1 MKKVISIILSAVML
15 TSIFTALPLS
25 SSAAK
30 KKAEKVSLKKS
41 SATLKISEKNGK
53 KVYGAV
59 TIKVKKA
66 KGVKVN
72 KITYKSSNKKIAAV
86 SKKGK
91 VTAKKKGDTKIKVTV
106 KYKYKKRSYKKTLT
120 FKVKVKNTVKESS
133 VPAATATVVPETT
146 EASTA
151 EQTTAPI
158 DSTEAVEDTTAVEP
172 TTESQEKTEPETSTE
187 VEETTAANY
196 TEATEST
203 ASTQEAVIEPTSVQ
217 PATRATESIATF
229 NFTEETT
236 EEPYVEPKSR
246 ALNTVPEDTA
256 ASETFSAEFYGKL
269 SSFSNKLYAM
279 ACENEKGNY
288 AMSPL
293 SAYMA
298 LAMLYNVGD
307 EGVKSDIE
315 SLVGMNEADI
325 EKTGALFK
333 SIEKRFK
340 FIDYFNGNEEI
351 ELGKVDLT
359 NSIWIDDNDSEG
371 ADADTLNTLA
381 EKLYCNAF
389 STPFKDDNDA
399 ANSAVRKFIKEQT
412 NGLIDQNFKLDT
424 ATVFALI
431 NTLYFKDVWDLESEE
446 LPTSK
451 MSFTTDNGVKECEFL
466 NGDYLAGQI
475 QETDSCYY
483 FYTETEAGYKVKFV
497 LPKDGYTLAQ
507 AMTADNLDKV
517 NSQTDFKCN
526 ESGKYHLTRCVFPS
540 FKIASDTE
548 LEKVLA
554 NNNELTNAFN
564 AFYSPLFENRPLM
577 ISKIKHKTVIDVNT
591 KGVEGAAVTII
602 VGNDETAPDMSS
614 YVYHTLTMDRNF
626 GFIITDPNDVVMF
639 EGQVK
644 DPTLSE

>member
-1 MKKVISIILSAVML
+1 MKKVISIVLSAVML

-30 KKAEKVSLKKS
+30 KKTAKVSLKKS

-172 TTESQEKTEPETSTE
+172 TTESQEKTEPETTTE

-203 ASTQEAVIEPTSVQ
+203 ASTQEALIEPTSVQ

-315 SLVGMNEADI
+315 SLVGMTEADI

-451 MSFTTDNGVKECEFL
+451 QSFTTDNGVKECEFL